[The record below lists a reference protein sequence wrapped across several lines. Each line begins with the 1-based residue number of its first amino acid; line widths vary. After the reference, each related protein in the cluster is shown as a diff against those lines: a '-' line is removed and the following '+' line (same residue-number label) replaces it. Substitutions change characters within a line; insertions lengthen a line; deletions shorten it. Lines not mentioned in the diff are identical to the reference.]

1 MTLWVQDGSVLR
13 RRRVLAVG
21 DGAVAPGA
29 IGDSVASVFAAFD
42 LGRALVGAKDDAI
55 WAWLLVPQG
64 RPTRLV
70 TRLRTGPISHRPVDA
85 LVSAVLLEV
94 GDFPM
99 MRKMLIGIW
108 ERAESS
114 GVTVP
119 GHGYAA

>member
-1 MTLWVQDGSVLR
+1 VTAQSPLVPS
-13 RRRVLAVG
+13 
-21 DGAVAPGA
+21 A
-29 IGDSVASVFAAFD
+29 IPSHRSSPCSTSGVRSS
-42 LGRALVGAKDDAI
+42 GAKDDAI

-70 TRLRTGPISHRPVDA
+70 TRLRTGPILHRPVDA

-114 GVTVP
+114 GVTVR

>member
-1 MTLWVQDGSVLR
+1 M
-13 RRRVLAVG
+13 G

-70 TRLRTGPISHRPVDA
+70 TRLRTGPISHRSGGCLGQRGPPRGGRLPDDAKDVDRYLGTGRVIRGDCPGSRLCRIA
-85 LVSAVLLEV
+85 FSVGAGSLL
-94 GDFPM
+94 
-99 MRKMLIGIW
+99 
-108 ERAESS
+108 
-114 GVTVP
+114 
-119 GHGYAA
+119 

>member
-1 MTLWVQDGSVLR
+1 M
-13 RRRVLAVG
+13 G
-21 DGAVAPGA
+21 DGAVVLGA
-29 IGDSVASVFAAFD
+29 IGDSVASVFAVFD

-70 TRLRTGPISHRPVDA
+70 TRLRTGPISHPPVDA
-85 LVSAVLLEV
+85 LVNAVLLEV

-114 GVTVP
+114 GVTVR